1 MEEIQP
7 SSRTEDTGERPESS
21 SKVELAD
28 GSEPIIETNEEPQL
42 EDIPE
47 ETKRSQDFTNQKPV
61 TTSDEPG
68 ITEDITP
75 AAEEP
80 IKTEQEEQL

>member
-28 GSEPIIETNEEPQL
+28 GSEPIIETNEEP
-42 EDIPE
+42 
-47 ETKRSQDFTNQKPV
+47 
-61 TTSDEPG
+61 
-68 ITEDITP
+68 
-75 AAEEP
+75 
-80 IKTEQEEQL
+80 